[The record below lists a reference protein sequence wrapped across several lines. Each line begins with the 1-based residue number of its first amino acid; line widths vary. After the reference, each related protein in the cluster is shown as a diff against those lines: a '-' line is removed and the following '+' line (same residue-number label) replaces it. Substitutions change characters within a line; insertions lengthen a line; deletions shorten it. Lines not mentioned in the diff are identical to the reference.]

1 MRGRHRGALCLSS
14 TSAAA
19 TKGWSAMIRSGAVL
33 AVMTVF
39 TGCAACCVA
48 RAADTAISK
57 VMGSINIGADQHT
70 GDVSTVNGSIHIG
83 ENAVVGQAAT
93 VNGSISVERH
103 ATAAKLV
110 TVNGSIHLNE
120 AVRVTG
126 TVQTVNGALTV
137 ANGADVAGRLANV
150 NGAIRVAAAHV
161 GGLIDTAT
169 SDIELGPNAH
179 VDGGIHV
186 EKDSSWFNIWFW
198 FDDTPRVVVGP
209 GSVVGGTLSFE
220 RSVKLYVSDR
230 ATIGPVE
237 GATAVRFSGD
247 RPP

>member
-1 MRGRHRGALCLSS
+1 
-14 TSAAA
+14 
-19 TKGWSAMIRSGAVL
+19 MIRSGAVL
-33 AVMTVF
+33 AAVSVL
-39 TGCAACCVA
+39 TGCGACCVA

-57 VMGSINIGADQHT
+57 VMGSIDIGADQHT

-83 ENAVVGQAAT
+83 ENAVVGQADT
-93 VNGSISVERH
+93 VNGSITVGRH

-126 TVQTVNGALTV
+126 TVQAVNGTLTV

-169 SDIELGPNAH
+169 GDIELGPNAH

-186 EKDSSWFNIWFW
+186 EKDSGWFHIWFW

-247 RPP
+247 HPR

>member
-1 MRGRHRGALCLSS
+1 
-14 TSAAA
+14 
-19 TKGWSAMIRSGAVL
+19 MIHSGAVL
-33 AVMTVF
+33 AAVSVL

-70 GDVSTVNGSIHIG
+70 GDLSTVNGSIQIG
-83 ENAVVGQAAT
+83 ENAVVGQADT
-93 VNGSISVERH
+93 VNGSISVARH

-126 TVQTVNGALTV
+126 TVQAVNGSLTV

-169 SDIELGPNAH
+169 GDIELGPNAH

-186 EKDSSWFNIWFW
+186 EKDSSSWFHVWFW
-198 FDDTPRVVVGP
+198 WDDTPRVVVGP

-220 RSVKLYVSDR
+220 RSVKLYGSDR
-230 ATIGPVE
+230 GAIGPVE

-247 RPP
+247 RPPK

>member
-1 MRGRHRGALCLSS
+1 
-14 TSAAA
+14 
-19 TKGWSAMIRSGAVL
+19 MIRSGAVL

-48 RAADTAISK
+48 RAADTAIAK
-57 VMGSINIGADQHT
+57 VMGSIDIGADQHA
-70 GDVSTVNGSIHIG
+70 GDLSTVNGSIHIG

-103 ATAAKLV
+103 ATVAKLV

-120 AVRVTG
+120 AVRVAG
-126 TVQTVNGALTV
+126 TVQAVNGTLTV

-169 SDIELGPNAH
+169 GDIELGPNAH

-186 EKDSSWFNIWFW
+186 EKDGSWLHFFWFW
-198 FDDTPRVVVGP
+198 SDDTLRVVVGP

-220 RSVKLYVSDR
+220 RNVKLYVSDR

-247 RPP
+247 HPPR

>member
-1 MRGRHRGALCLSS
+1 
-14 TSAAA
+14 
-19 TKGWSAMIRSGAVL
+19 
-33 AVMTVF
+33 
-39 TGCAACCVA
+39 VA
-48 RAADTAISK
+48 RAADSAISK
-57 VMGSINIGADQHT
+57 VMGSIDIGADQHT

-83 ENAVVGQAAT
+83 ENAVVGQADT
-93 VNGSISVERH
+93 VNGSITVGRH

-126 TVQTVNGALTV
+126 TVQAVNGTLTV

-169 SDIELGPNAH
+169 GDIELGPNAH

-186 EKDSSWFNIWFW
+186 EKDSGWFHIWFW

-237 GATAVRFSGD
+237 SATAVRFSGD
-247 RPP
+247 HPP

>member
-1 MRGRHRGALCLSS
+1 
-14 TSAAA
+14 
-19 TKGWSAMIRSGAVL
+19 MIRSGAVL
-33 AVMTVF
+33 AAVTVL

-57 VMGSINIGADQHT
+57 VMGSIDIGADQHT

-83 ENAVVGQAAT
+83 ENAVVGQADT
-93 VNGSISVERH
+93 VNGSITVGRH

-126 TVQTVNGALTV
+126 TVQAVNGTLTV

-169 SDIELGPNAH
+169 GDIELGPNAH

-186 EKDSSWFNIWFW
+186 EKDSGWFHIWFW
-198 FDDTPRVVVGP
+198 FDDIPRVVVGP

-247 RPP
+247 HPP

>member
-1 MRGRHRGALCLSS
+1 M
-14 TSAAA
+14 
-19 TKGWSAMIRSGAVL
+19 KGWSAMIRSRAVL
-33 AVMTVF
+33 AVVTVV
-39 TGCAACCVA
+39 TWCAACGVA

-57 VMGSINIGADQHT
+57 VMGSIDIGADQHT

-83 ENAVVGQAAT
+83 ENAVVGDAHT
-93 VNGSISVERH
+93 VNGGISVARH
-103 ATAAKLV
+103 ATVARLV
-110 TVNGSIHLNE
+110 TVNGSIRLNE

-126 TVQTVNGALTV
+126 TVQTVNGSLTV

-169 SDIELGPNAH
+169 GDIELGPNAR

-186 EKDSSWFNIWFW
+186 EQDTSWFHFWFW
-198 FDDTPRVVVGP
+198 SDDTPRVVVGP
-209 GSVVGGTLSFE
+209 GSVVGGTLRFE
-220 RSVKLYVSDR
+220 RAVKLYVSDR
-230 ATIGPVE
+230 ATIGRIE

>member
-1 MRGRHRGALCLSS
+1 
-14 TSAAA
+14 
-19 TKGWSAMIRSGAVL
+19 MIRSGAVL
-33 AVMTVF
+33 AVVTVL

-48 RAADTAISK
+48 LAADTAISK
-57 VMGSINIGADQHT
+57 VMGSIDIGADQHT

-83 ENAVVGQAAT
+83 ENAVVGEATT

-103 ATAAKLV
+103 VTVAKLV

-120 AVRVTG
+120 AVRVAG
-126 TVQTVNGALTV
+126 TVQAVNGTLTV

-161 GGLIDTAT
+161 GGLIDTVT
-169 SDIELGPNAH
+169 GDIELGPNAH

-186 EKDSSWFNIWFW
+186 EKDSGWFHFFWFW
-198 FDDTPRVVVGP
+198 SDDTLRVVVGP

-220 RSVKLYVSDR
+220 RNVKLYVSDR

-247 RPP
+247 RPPP

>member
-1 MRGRHRGALCLSS
+1 
-14 TSAAA
+14 
-19 TKGWSAMIRSGAVL
+19 MIRSGAVL
-33 AVMTVF
+33 AAVTVL
-39 TGCAACCVA
+39 TGGAACGVA

-57 VMGSINIGADQHT
+57 VMGSIDIGADQHT

-83 ENAVVGQAAT
+83 ENAVVGQADT
-93 VNGSISVERH
+93 VNGSISVGRH
-103 ATAAKLV
+103 ATVAKLV

-126 TVQTVNGALTV
+126 TVQAVNGSLTV

-169 SDIELGPNAH
+169 GDIELGPNAH

-186 EKDSSWFNIWFW
+186 EKESSSWFHVWFW
-198 FDDTPRVVVGP
+198 FWSDDTPRVVVRP

-220 RSVKLYVSDR
+220 RNVKLYVSDR

>member
-1 MRGRHRGALCLSS
+1 
-14 TSAAA
+14 
-19 TKGWSAMIRSGAVL
+19 MIRSGAVL
-33 AVMTVF
+33 AAVTVLS
-39 TGCAACCVA
+39 GCAACCVA

-57 VMGSINIGADQHT
+57 VMGSINIGSDQHT

-83 ENAVVGQAAT
+83 ENAVVGQADT
-93 VNGSISVERH
+93 VNGSITVERH

-126 TVQTVNGALTV
+126 TVQAVNGTLTV

-169 SDIELGPNAH
+169 GDIELGPNAH
-179 VDGGIHV
+179 IDGGIHV
-186 EKDSSWFNIWFW
+186 EKDSGWFHFWFW
-198 FDDTPRVVVGP
+198 FEDTPRVVVGP

-247 RPP
+247 HPPR

>member
-1 MRGRHRGALCLSS
+1 MIHSGALL
-14 TSAAA
+14 AA
-19 TKGWSAMIRSGAVL
+19 V
-33 AVMTVF
+33 TVF

-48 RAADTAISK
+48 RAADTSISK
-57 VMGSINIGADQHT
+57 VMGSIDIAADQHT

-83 ENAVVGQAAT
+83 ENAVVGQADT
-93 VNGSISVERH
+93 VNGSISVGRH

-110 TVNGSIHLNE
+110 TVNGSIHLSE
-120 AVRVTG
+120 AVHVTG
-126 TVQTVNGALTV
+126 TVQTVNGSLTV
-137 ANGADVAGRLANV
+137 ANGADVAGRLSNV

-169 SDIELGPNAH
+169 GDIELGPNAH

-186 EKDSSWFNIWFW
+186 DKEDSSWFRIWFW
-198 FDDTPRVVVGP
+198 WDDTPRVVVGP

-247 RPP
+247 RPPK

>member
-1 MRGRHRGALCLSS
+1 
-14 TSAAA
+14 
-19 TKGWSAMIRSGAVL
+19 MIRSGAVFA
-33 AVMTVF
+33 AVTVL

-57 VMGSINIGADQHT
+57 VMGSIDIGADQHT

-83 ENAVVGQAAT
+83 ENAVVGQADT
-93 VNGSISVERH
+93 VNGSISVARH
-103 ATAAKLV
+103 ATVAKLV

-126 TVQTVNGALTV
+126 TVQAVNGSLTV

-161 GGLIDTAT
+161 GGLIDTVT
-169 SDIELGPNAH
+169 GDIELGPNAH

-186 EKDSSWFNIWFW
+186 EKDSNSSSWFHVWFW
-198 FDDTPRVVVGP
+198 FWSDDTPRVVVGP
-209 GSVVGGTLSFE
+209 GSVIGGTLRFE
-220 RSVKLYVSDR
+220 RTVKLYVSDR

>member
-1 MRGRHRGALCLSS
+1 MRAG
-14 TSAAA
+14 SAARYAYVALWRVA
-19 TKGWSAMIRSGAVL
+19 TKGWHAMIRSGAVFA
-33 AVMTVF
+33 AVTVL

-57 VMGSINIGADQHT
+57 VMGSIDIGADQRT

-83 ENAVVGQAAT
+83 E
-93 VNGSISVERH
+93 
-103 ATAAKLV
+103 
-110 TVNGSIHLNE
+110 

-126 TVQTVNGALTV
+126 TVQAVNGSLTV

-161 GGLIDTAT
+161 GGLIDTVT
-169 SDIELGPNAH
+169 GDIELGPNAH

-186 EKDSSWFNIWFW
+186 EQDSNSSSWFHVWFW
-198 FDDTPRVVVGP
+198 FWSDDTPRVVVGP
-209 GSVVGGTLSFE
+209 GSVVGGTLRFE
-220 RSVKLYVSDR
+220 RTVKLYVSDR